1 MVDFE
6 GVSESLLVDNTI
18 LIQIKKSLKQKDY
31 GKYFELSEEYLRNA
45 ITALLINKSNMMIT
59 G

>member
-6 GVSESLLVDNTI
+6 GISENLLVDNTI
-18 LIQIKKSLKQKDY
+18 LTQIKKSLKQKDY
-31 GKYFELSEEYLRNA
+31 NKYFELSEEYLRNA
-45 ITALLINKSNMMIT
+45 ITALIINKNSMMVT